1 MKTIFK
7 INFIAQMVILGI
19 AITALILSQPLL
31 AFIVFFFGCG
41 AWQLITSLIIWG
53 NPEGRNKIR
62 SRYLLF
68 LGFIFMY
75 SLIFYLP
82 IILKLNFFGL
92 ENFVFYY
99 LFSMIPIGIVMA
111 VFNAYISFH
120 EMKSVEQNQETQ
132 FLNL

>member
-1 MKTIFK
+1 
-7 INFIAQMVILGI
+7 MVILGI

-31 AFIVFFFGCG
+31 AFMVFFFGCG
-41 AWQLITSLIIWG
+41 AWQLITSLIIWR
-53 NPEGRNKIR
+53 NPEGRSKIR

-99 LFSMIPIGIVMA
+99 LSSMIPIGIVMA

>member
-31 AFIVFFFGCG
+31 AFMVFFFGCG
-41 AWQLITSLIIWG
+41 AWQLITSLIIWR
-53 NPEGRNKIR
+53 NPEGRSKIR

-99 LFSMIPIGIVMA
+99 LSSMIPIGIVMA